1 MITVPGLSL
10 TSGSVNRPLA
20 ADRSTMRPAES
31 EGTGTKVA
39 GTGPDWSSAAA
50 KAADLKARDWSGEAE
65 DTGKG
70 ATTSSKAVDDFLK
83 YMQMTPEERMH
94 EAMLKQLGLSEEE
107 FQALSPEKRAALEES
122 FAKTMQQE
130 MEQQARKGKPGQ
142 IADFSV

>member
-1 MITVPGLSL
+1 MPL
-10 TSGSVNRPLA
+10 TSGSFSRPLTAERTTAERTTADAAGTEA
-20 ADRSTMRPAES
+20 ADTNRR
-31 EGTGTKVA
+31 
-39 GTGPDWSSAAA
+39 WSSSAST
-50 KAADLKARDWSGEAE
+50 AADLAAPAWSGGTEE
-65 DTGKG
+65 TGKG

-83 YMQMTPEERMH
+83 YMKMTPEERVH
-94 EAMLKQLGLSEEE
+94 EAMLKKLGLSEEE